1 MNNSDGKEMTLT
13 NAFIEECEK
22 RFNIKITK
30 FNDIRGNIY
39 KLESNKC
46 YLYIKESNGEKE
58 FWGFGGDIIEKLQ
71 ETNSSYFLILLSSN
85 NNNYCFSRD
94 IIQKLRNELKFSY
107 TINDNKKYLE
117 YKITLPYLK
126 DYDEYKLDWNTL
138 DFLESIY
145 TMEGTIET
153 AEELKRHMEDNISDE
168 EYQNKKENKSKEET
182 IKDKCQV
189 IADIVNSLRD
199 KYETKYL
206 GTKQADFLETLV
218 GAAIFYIYNLNDYTW
233 CKDKVIVSK
242 EALSQ
247 NQFCA
252 DHIIPRKYA
261 ASLLL
266 KEKNLTRDKVHDYL
280 KDIFCKVLYLTKSE
294 NASFRKKDINKGI
307 KDIGTLFDFEELQKM
322 YDEKE
327 ITLIPITKDE
337 FEKLKKKQR

>member
-1 MNNSDGKEMTLT
+1 MT
-13 NAFIEECEK
+13 N
-22 RFNIKITK
+22 
-30 FNDIRGNIY
+30 
-39 KLESNKC
+39 SNK
-46 YLYIKESNGEKE
+46 
-58 FWGFGGDIIEKLQ
+58 
-71 ETNSSYFLILLSSN
+71 TNPKTEN
-85 NNNYCFSRD
+85 ADNRD
-94 IIQKLRNELKFSY
+94 EQKK
-107 TINDNKKYLE
+107 
-117 YKITLPYLK
+117 
-126 DYDEYKLDWNTL
+126 
-138 DFLESIY
+138 
-145 TMEGTIET
+145 
-153 AEELKRHMEDNISDE
+153 
-168 EYQNKKENKSKEET
+168 KKEEDKEQV
-182 IKDKCQV
+182 IRDKCQV

-218 GAAIFYIYNLNDYTW
+218 GAAIFYIYNLNDDTW

-307 KDIGTLFDFEELQKM
+307 KDIGNLFDFEELQKM

-327 ITLIPITKDE
+327 ITLIPIAKDD
-337 FEKLKKKQR
+337 FEELKKQQK